1 MKMEKTVWGS
11 FNGQDVILAT
21 LRSGKYR
28 FSVMTKGATIVYW
41 GTEDWNAVLT
51 HPVFDDYQKA
61 GNGHRGEVVGPYAN
75 RIANASFT
83 LDGTVYNLDR
93 NFNVNHSL
101 HSGSANWGDK
111 IWEIKSAD
119 DESITLTV
127 STPDGDG
134 GFPGAHEAEITY
146 TISAVGTLKLKY
158 TVHSEKKCPVAVTN
172 HAYFILDDRDT
183 RFLTLTVPAERF
195 IDVDENLIPLRTT
208 PTDVASTDYDFRT
221 PHVVGARRG
230 GRYDNSWCLDEDA
243 VVVAEGNRAKL
254 TCRTTEKGIQV
265 YTGANLPKPFRGI
278 ALETG
283 QWPDTPN
290 RPDFPQ
296 AFTDKDSEYVSETVY
311 TLVVKGE

>member
-11 FNGQDVILAT
+11 FNGEDVILAT

-41 GTEDWNAVLT
+41 GTGDWNAVLT
-51 HPVFDDYQKA
+51 HPVFDDYLKA

-75 RIANASFT
+75 RIENASFT
-83 LDGTVYNLDR
+83 LDGTVYNLDK

-101 HSGSANWGDK
+101 HSGSANWGDRV
-111 IWEIKSAD
+111 WDIKSAD
-119 DESITLTV
+119 DESITLTL

-134 GFPGAHEAEITY
+134 GFPGAHTAEITY
-146 TISAVGTLKLKY
+146 TITAVGTLKLRY
-158 TVHSEKKCPVAVTN
+158 TVHSDKKCPVAVTN

-195 IDVDENLIPLRTT
+195 IDVDENLIPLRST

-283 QWPDTPN
+283 QWPNTPN